1 MTYHYL
7 AFFMGLLGSIHCAV
21 MCGPL
26 LLAVQAGQQI
36 TWKTTFNKILYQFG
50 RILTYGLLG
59 LLLGLIGNVASIQGW
74 QQGFSLVTG
83 IILFGIGLFYMFG
96 KSSSKLASIQTKAI
110 QPFARFMSKWLYRPG
125 GSFVAGILN
134 GILPCG
140 MVYMALASAVNAD
153 SLSNSFVFMLLFGLG
168 TLPLLLLFSFA
179 GNFPKRIFK
188 KGFTTVLPI
197 LFLVMGAWFILRG
210 ANLDIPYLS
219 PLLQVEG
226 AMNCA

>member
-1 MTYHYL
+1 
-7 AFFMGLLGSIHCAV
+7 MGLLGSIHCAV

-36 TWKTTFNKILYQFG
+36 TWKTTINKLLYQSG

>member
-1 MTYHYL
+1 
-7 AFFMGLLGSIHCAV
+7 MGLLGSIHCAV

-36 TWKTTFNKILYQFG
+36 TWKTTFNKLLYQFG

-96 KSSSKLASIQTKAI
+96 KSSSKLASFQTKAI